1 MFKLRTLKEAIN
13 LTRMKDEQL
22 IRQRKFARP
31 SLPARALPPPT
42 RTALS
47 SSVKRLTWDE
57 MQRRRAQGLCFNCND
72 RFMAGHT
79 CRGPQLLL
87 LESHTDNHGIICE
100 DVTEENPTKDKKEE
114 LPEPEISLHTLTGWS
129 TPRTMR
135 IKAHI
140 GNQDLM
146 VLIDNG
152 STHNFINAKMA
163 DKL

>member
-1 MFKLRTLKEAIN
+1 M
-13 LTRMKDEQL
+13 
-22 IRQRKFARP
+22 
-31 SLPARALPPPT
+31 
-42 RTALS
+42 
-47 SSVKRLTWDE
+47 
-57 MQRRRAQGLCFNCND
+57 
-72 RFMAGHT
+72 

-87 LESHTDNHGIICE
+87 LESHIDNHGIICE

-152 STHNFINAKMA
+152 STHNFINAKMV